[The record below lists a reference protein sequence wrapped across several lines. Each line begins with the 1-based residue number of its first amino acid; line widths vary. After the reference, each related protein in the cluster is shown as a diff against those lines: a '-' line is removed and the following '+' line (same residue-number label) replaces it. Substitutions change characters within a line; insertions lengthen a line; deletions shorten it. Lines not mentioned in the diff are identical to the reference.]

1 MRFLLS
7 AVVAVLLVSFLAVPS
22 NADPARAPV
31 RMEVTK
37 ITPAVVD
44 GSAPGTLTISGT
56 LTNTGDQPVNGL
68 QASVSRGKP
77 AQTEGAAER
86 ALNGGGASEQTPAVP
101 VPGALAP
108 GGKLPFTVQ
117 VPLTG
122 PGSLNATQPGTYP
135 AEFSLSSGGSRIAG
149 GDFLLPVLAP
159 PGAPAPPPPHPPMP
173 ASLLLPIVDYPRM
186 EQKDRPG
193 APTVLA
199 DDDIASS
206 LQPGG
211 RLSNLA
217 KGVRDGMRQVSP
229 QTAQGVCFAIDPDL
243 VDTVAAMQG
252 GYQVRQPDGSVRP
265 GTGADAARHWLGDLR
280 SAVRGHCVVQLPD
293 TDADVSALARAG
305 LPDLV
310 RGSMDNYG
318 SNVLRR
324 SLGVEPRNDVIWP
337 AGGALNHPAAEA
349 LASSGVRTAVLSP
362 EAMTTPKNSLQPANL
377 QRSGMQAQPV
387 DQLVS
392 AALNPEHHA
401 KPNQTAPAP
410 DGGDSLTAEKA
421 VGALAFRSTAGY
433 QPNANPVIAP
443 PRRWSVGSGDVATLL
458 TGMEQLAKAGYVKP
472 AELAEPKPQHARQ
485 SAQQGTSP
493 QSSNPAA
500 PQQGQRGQPGQPG
513 QPGQQGQ
520 QGQGERTPQPIPA
533 DLAYP
538 GWAARDEI
546 PAAVARRIA
555 QQNFKVGDLFRSSL
569 KDPQVNLDPA
579 DVTSPLR
586 DGLLHG
592 ASNAWRGNPAAA
604 NAWVDR
610 GTASLQHTLDGV
622 QVARIAPIS
631 LANSNSPIPVTVNN
645 QLPIT
650 VSVRLR
656 APAPAGVAIDIR
668 SMDRLRIPARGNRLV
683 FVPAN
688 VQRPGPFTLDIS
700 ATAMGGTQ
708 LGAPSELQA
717 ESNVYGGITRIV
729 TIGAGALLF
738 LLSGRRLVR
747 RILRARREKKQGAGA
762 PPPAGPDATT
772 GPVVDPTADTAEI
785 VTTERD
791 RHPG

>member
-1 MRFLLS
+1 MRFLLT
-7 AVVAVLLVSFLAVPS
+7 AVVTVLLVSFLAVPS
-22 NADPARAPV
+22 SADPARTSV
-31 RMEVTK
+31 HMEVTK
-37 ITPAVVD
+37 ITPSVVD
-44 GSAPGTLTISGT
+44 GSTPGQLTITGT
-56 LTNTGDQPVNGL
+56 LTNTGDRHVNGL
-68 QASVSRGKP
+68 QASVGRGQP
-77 AQTEGAAER
+77 TQSEAATER
-86 ALNGGGASEQTPAVP
+86 ALNGTSTSEQTPGIP
-101 VPGALAP
+101 VPGELAP

-135 AEFSLSSGGSRIAG
+135 AELDLSAAGGRVAG
-149 GDFLLPVLAP
+149 GDFLLPVVAP
-159 PGAPAPPPPHPPMP
+159 PGAPAPPPAHPPMP

-186 EQKDRPG
+186 EQKERPG

-199 DDDIASS
+199 DDDLASS

-211 RLSNLA
+211 RLNNLA
-217 KGVRDGMRQVSP
+217 KGVRDGMRQISP
-229 QTAQGVCFAIDPDL
+229 QAAQGVCFAIDPDL
-243 VDTVAAMQG
+243 VDTVASMQG
-252 GYQVRQPDGSVRP
+252 GYQVRQQDGSVRP
-265 GTGADAARHWLGDLR
+265 GSGAEAARHWLGDLR
-280 SAVRGHCVVQLPD
+280 TAVRGHCVAQLPD

-305 LPDLV
+305 LPDVV

-324 SLGVEPRNDVIWP
+324 SLSVEPRNDVIWP
-337 AGGALNHPAAEA
+337 AGGALNQPAAQA
-349 LASSGVRTAVLSP
+349 LASGGVRTAVLNP
-362 EAMTTPKNSLQPANL
+362 EAMTTPRNSLRPATL
-377 QRSGMQAQPV
+377 QRSGMQALSV
-387 DQLVS
+387 DPLVS
-392 AALNPEHHA
+392 TALNPDHRA
-401 KPNQTAPAP
+401 RPNQTAPTP
-410 DGGDSLTAEKA
+410 EGGDSLTAEKA
-421 VGALAFRSTAGY
+421 VAALAFRSTTGH
-433 QPNANPVIAP
+433 QPDAHPVIAP

-458 TGMEQLAKAGYVKP
+458 SGLDALARNGYVKP
-472 AELAEPKPQHARQ
+472 TELPEPKPQQAQQ

-500 PQQGQRGQPGQPG
+500 PQPGQPS

-520 QGQGERTPQPIPA
+520 QGQQGQGDQTPQPIPA

-538 GWAARDEI
+538 SWAARDEI
-546 PAAVARRIA
+546 PPAVVKRVA

-592 ASNAWRGNPAAA
+592 ASNAWRGNPGAA
-604 NAWVDR
+604 NEWVDR
-610 GTASLQHTLDGV
+610 GTETLERTLNGV

-631 LANSNSPIPVTVNN
+631 LADSNSPIPVTVNN

-650 VSVRLR
+650 VSVKLR
-656 APAPAGVAIDIR
+656 APAPAGVAIDMS

-700 ATAMGGTQ
+700 ATALDGTQ
-708 LGAPSELQA
+708 LGWPTELQA
-717 ESNVYGGITRIV
+717 ESNVYGGVTRVITF
-729 TIGAGALLF
+729 AAAALLF

-747 RILRARREKKQGAGA
+747 RILRARREKKEGSGSE
-762 PPPAGPDATT
+762 PAGPDATT
-772 GPVVDPTADTAEI
+772 GPVIDPTADTAEI